1 MKITNS
7 SDSEE
12 DVNNY
17 NELINQIITET
28 NNYTVKKKNEDAV
41 ITYSIWQ
48 ARKNFK
54 HRNYYKYGDDAMMP
68 NIQEYKKIIFRFIQ
82 IRLQEIYRNFL
93 NVKCEISAS

>member
-28 NNYTVKKKNEDAV
+28 NNYTVKKKMRMLSSLIQFGKQGKILNIA
-41 ITYSIWQ
+41 IIINMAT
-48 ARKNFK
+48 
-54 HRNYYKYGDDAMMP
+54 MP
-68 NIQEYKKIIFRFIQ
+68 
-82 IRLQEIYRNFL
+82 
-93 NVKCEISAS
+93 